1 MANKKVFVLRLDPA
15 VYNAVEKW
23 ASENFRSVN
32 GQMEWI
38 IEKMLKKSGK
48 NPKKKKPETRQE

>member
-1 MANKKVFVLRLDPA
+1 MAGKKVFVLRLDPE

-32 GQMEWI
+32 GQMEWM
-38 IEKMLKKSGK
+38 IEKMLKKSGRTS
-48 NPKKKKPETRQE
+48 KKKKPETRQE